1 MTRKPHAAPV
11 LNGRPSAKLKSE
23 RIQATSK
30 LPPGWRHNPADD
42 SYSITYRLTGEED
55 DGQGLVE
62 HRLRSRV
69 GLGIE
74 LEGRSRSE
82 IYYEVTLRPP
92 AEGWDDKRLALLAE
106 IHRTLTEP
114 LYRFRPARR
123 RR

>member
-1 MTRKPHAAPV
+1 MTRRNAAAVRKPGPM
-11 LNGRPSAKLKSE
+11 AKLKSE
-23 RIQATSK
+23 RIQALRK

-42 SYSITYRLTGEED
+42 SFSITYRLTGEED

-62 HRLRSRV
+62 HRLRSRA

-82 IYYEVTLRPP
+82 LYYEVTLRPP
-92 AEGWDDKRLALLAE
+92 AEGWDEARLAQLAE

-114 LYRFRPARR
+114 LYRFRPARGR
-123 RR
+123 R